1 MCVLSVVF
9 STAAVAVH
17 LKERHL
23 QEQPWS
29 DAKGNTHTK
38 KVHHATPIT
47 YLILQQ
53 VYMSEINFLNLLFSI
68 RTKENENDILTAC
81 EKELLTIAE
90 YNEVVEN
97 QEEGI
102 SSEQQ

>member
-1 MCVLSVVF
+1 
-9 STAAVAVH
+9 
-17 LKERHL
+17 
-23 QEQPWS
+23 
-29 DAKGNTHTK
+29 
-38 KVHHATPIT
+38 
-47 YLILQQ
+47 
-53 VYMSEINFLNLLFSI
+53 MSEINFLNLRFSI